1 MTRILVVEDDP
12 SIRMGL
18 EDTLT
23 AKGYEV
29 EVVGRGSEGAERAIS
44 GRYDLVVLDVMLP
57 DIDGFEV
64 CRRIRNSKS
73 PSRRVPVIILSARG
87 AELDRVRGLELG
99 ADDYVTK
106 PFSLM
111 ELLARVASVLRRSQG
126 ETREPVGLAF
136 GDLEIDLVGQ
146 VATRAG
152 LRIEMPSRAFAIL
165 KVFAKRPGE
174 VVSRDVLLD
183 EAWATGTI
191 EHPHRR
197 HLMLRRARGQAK
209 PRWLV
214 TSTARA
220 TSSTSRARQCDGR
233 AATDPRARARRLW
246 RRGEAARDAGRE
258 ARGRSPRGGSRR
270 GPDDRARHAFGRV
283 RRRCPRRADG

>member
-29 EVVGRGSEGAERAIS
+29 EVVGRGAEGAERATS
-44 GRYDLVVLDVMLP
+44 GRFDLIVLDVMLP

-64 CRRIRNSKS
+64 CRRIRASAA
-73 PSRRVPVIILSARG
+73 RGVAVIMLSARG

-111 ELLARVASVLRRSQG
+111 ELLARVTSVLRRARVDAPAP
-126 ETREPVGLAF
+126 TAMRF
-136 GDLEIDLVGQ
+136 GDITIDLVGQ
-146 VATRAG
+146 VATRGG
-152 LRIEMPSRAFAIL
+152 LRVELSSRAFAIL
-165 KVFAKRPGE
+165 RVFARHPGE

-183 EAWATGTI
+183 EAWGQDEYPNARTVDNHI
-191 EHPHRR
+191 VK
-197 HLMLRRARGQAK
+197 LRRALEAEPEK
-209 PRWLV
+209 PRWLITIHGTGYKLDV
-214 TSTARA
+214 P
-220 TSSTSRARQCDGR
+220 R
-233 AATDPRARARRLW
+233 AAIRLAGAR
-246 RRGEAARDAGRE
+246 
-258 ARGRSPRGGSRR
+258 P
-270 GPDDRARHAFGRV
+270 
-283 RRRCPRRADG
+283 

>member
-12 SIRMGL
+12 SIRLGL

-29 EVVGRGSEGAERAIS
+29 DAVGRGSDGAERAID

-64 CRRIRNSKS
+64 CRRIRASRGA
-73 PSRRVPVIILSARG
+73 SRRVPVIMLSARG

-111 ELLARVASVLRRSQG
+111 ELLARVASVLRRAHG
-126 ETREPVGLAF
+126 DALEPIGLCF
-136 GDLEIDLVGQ
+136 GGIVIDLVGQ
-146 VATRAG
+146 VATRDG
-152 LRIEMPSRAFAIL
+152 VRIELPSRAFAIL

-183 EAWATGTI
+183 EAWGYDDYPNTRTVDN
-191 EHPHRR
+191 
-197 HLMLRRARGQAK
+197 HLVKLRRALEAEPDK

-214 TSTARA
+214 TVH
-220 TSSTSRARQCDGR
+220 G
-233 AATDPRARARRLW
+233 
-246 RRGEAARDAGRE
+246 AGYKLDIARE
-258 ARGRSPRGGSRR
+258 AVRWAGSASGMTRS
-270 GPDDRARHAFGRV
+270 
-283 RRRCPRRADG
+283 

>member
-12 SIRMGL
+12 SIRLGL
-18 EDTLT
+18 EDTLS

-29 EVVGRGSEGAERAIS
+29 EVVGRGSDGAELALT

-64 CRRIRNSKS
+64 CRRIRNSKGA
-73 PSRRVPVIILSARG
+73 SRSLPVIILSARG

-111 ELLARVASVLRRSQG
+111 ELLARVASVLRRAQG
-126 ETREPVGLAF
+126 EPTEPAGLAF
-136 GDLEIDLVGQ
+136 GDIEIDLVGQ
-146 VATRAG
+146 VASRAG
-152 LRIEMPSRAFAIL
+152 QRIELPSRAFAIL
-165 KVFAKRPGE
+165 KVFARRPGE

-183 EAWATGTI
+183 EAWGYEDYPNTRTVDN
-191 EHPHRR
+191 
-197 HLMLRRARGQAK
+197 HLVKLRRALEVEPER

-214 TSTARA
+214 TIHGAGYKLDVPKDSVR
-220 TSSTSRARQCDGR
+220 
-233 AATDPRARARRLW
+233 W
-246 RRGEAARDAGRE
+246 AGR
-258 ARGRSPRGGSRR
+258 
-270 GPDDRARHAFGRV
+270 
-283 RRRCPRRADG
+283 

>member
-1 MTRILVVEDDP
+1 MTRILVVEDDA

-29 EVVGRGSEGAERAIS
+29 EVVGRGSEGAEKAIA
-44 GRYDLVVLDVMLP
+44 GRYDLVILDVMLP

-64 CRRIRNSKS
+64 CRRIRGAKDA
-73 PSRRVPVIILSARG
+73 SRAARSVPVIMLSARG

-111 ELLARVASVLRRSQG
+111 ELLARVASVLRRAHG
-126 ETREPVGLAF
+126 EPSEPVGLAF
-136 GDLEIDLVGQ
+136 GDLAIDLVGQ

-152 LRIEMPSRAFAIL
+152 KRFELPSRAFAIL

-174 VVSRDVLLD
+174 VVSRDTLLD
-183 EAWATGTI
+183 EAWGYEDYPNTRTVDN
-191 EHPHRR
+191 
-197 HLMLRRARGQAK
+197 HLVKLRRALEDEAEK

-214 TSTARA
+214 TIHGAGYKL
-220 TSSTSRARQCDGR
+220 DV
-233 AATDPRARARRLW
+233 PREAVRY
-246 RRGEAARDAGRE
+246 AARSADV
-258 ARGRSPRGGSRR
+258 GSR
-270 GPDDRARHAFGRV
+270 
-283 RRRCPRRADG
+283 

>member
-1 MTRILVVEDDP
+1 MSRILVIEDDP

-29 EVVGRGSEGAERAIS
+29 EVIGKGADGADKAINGRF
-44 GRYDLVVLDVMLP
+44 DLVVLDVMLP

-64 CRRIRNSKS
+64 LRRIRGAKGAV
-73 PSRRVPVIILSARG
+73 RRLPVIMLSARG

-111 ELLARVASVLRRSQG
+111 ELLARVASVLRRAHG
-126 ETREPVGLAF
+126 DAFDPVALTF

-146 VATRAG
+146 IALRAG
-152 LRIEMPSRAFAIL
+152 RRVELPSRAFAIL

-183 EAWATGTI
+183 EAWGYEDYPNTRTVDN
-191 EHPHRR
+191 
-197 HLMLRRARGQAK
+197 HLVKLRRALEDEPDR
-209 PRWLV
+209 PRYLV
-214 TSTARA
+214 TIH
-220 TSSTSRARQCDGR
+220 G
-233 AATDPRARARRLW
+233 
-246 RRGEAARDAGRE
+246 AGYKLDVPRE
-258 ARGRSPRGGSRR
+258 AVRFARSVTRS
-270 GPDDRARHAFGRV
+270 
-283 RRRCPRRADG
+283 

>member
-18 EDTLT
+18 EDTLV

-29 EVVGRGSEGAERAIS
+29 DAVGRGGDGAEKAIS

-64 CRRIRNSKS
+64 CRRIRGSKGS
-73 PSRRVPVIILSARG
+73 SRTVPVIILSARG

-111 ELLARVASVLRRSQG
+111 ELLARVASVLRRAKG
-126 ETREPVGLAF
+126 EIQEPIGLAF
-136 GDLEIDLVGQ
+136 GDVEVDLVGQ

-152 LRIEMPSRAFAIL
+152 KRIELPNRAFAIL
-165 KVFAKRPGE
+165 KVFARRPGE
-174 VVSRDVLLD
+174 VVNRDTLLD
-183 EAWATGTI
+183 EAWGYEDYPNTRTVDN
-191 EHPHRR
+191 
-197 HLMLRRARGQAK
+197 HLVKLRRALEDEPDK

-214 TSTARA
+214 TIHGAGYKL
-220 TSSTSRARQCDGR
+220 DV
-233 AATDPRARARRLW
+233 P
-246 RRGEAARDAGRE
+246 RDAVRWAAGR
-258 ARGRSPRGGSRR
+258 
-270 GPDDRARHAFGRV
+270 
-283 RRRCPRRADG
+283 

>member
-12 SIRMGL
+12 SIRLGL
-18 EDTLT
+18 EDTLA

-29 EVVGRGSEGAERAIS
+29 EVVGRGGDGAERALT

-64 CRRIRNSKS
+64 CRRIRASKAAA
-73 PSRRVPVIILSARG
+73 RRVPVIMLSARG

-111 ELLARVASVLRRSQG
+111 ELLARVASLLRRAHG
-126 ETREPVGLAF
+126 DAADEPVGLVL
-136 GDLEIDLVGQ
+136 GDIDIDLIGQ

-152 LRIEMPSRAFAIL
+152 QRIELPSRAFAIL

-174 VVSRDVLLD
+174 VVSRDTLLD
-183 EAWATGTI
+183 EAWGYDDYPNTRTVDN
-191 EHPHRR
+191 
-197 HLMLRRARGQAK
+197 HLVKLRRALEDEPDK

-214 TSTARA
+214 TVHGAGYKL
-220 TSSTSRARQCDGR
+220 DV
-233 AATDPRARARRLW
+233 P
-246 RRGEAARDAGRE
+246 RDAVRK
-258 ARGRSPRGGSRR
+258 
-270 GPDDRARHAFGRV
+270 RA
-283 RRRCPRRADG
+283 

>member
-29 EVVGRGSEGAERAIS
+29 EVVGRGGEGADKAIT

-57 DIDGFEV
+57 DLDGFEV
-64 CRRIRNSKS
+64 CRRIRATRG
-73 PSRRVPVIILSARG
+73 PARRVPVIMLSARG

-111 ELLARVASVLRRSQG
+111 ELLARVASVLRRAQG
-126 ETREPVGLAF
+126 ESQEPVGLAF

-152 LRIEMPSRAFAIL
+152 KRIELPSRAFAIL

-183 EAWATGTI
+183 EAWGYEDYPNTRTVDN
-191 EHPHRR
+191 
-197 HLMLRRARGQAK
+197 HLVKLRRALEAEPDK
-209 PRWLV
+209 PRFLV
-214 TSTARA
+214 TIHGAGYKL
-220 TSSTSRARQCDGR
+220 DVPR
-233 AATDPRARARRLW
+233 AAVRYGNRS
-246 RRGEAARDAGRE
+246 GEA
-258 ARGRSPRGGSRR
+258 
-270 GPDDRARHAFGRV
+270 
-283 RRRCPRRADG
+283 

>member
-29 EVVGRGSEGAERAIS
+29 DAVARGGEGAERALS

-57 DIDGFEV
+57 DLDGFEV
-64 CRRIRNSKS
+64 CRRIRADRG
-73 PSRRVPVIILSARG
+73 PARRVPVIILSARG

-111 ELLARVASVLRRSQG
+111 ELLARVASVLRRAG
-126 ETREPVGLAF
+126 GGDGAEPIGLQF
-136 GDLEIDLVGQ
+136 GDIAVDLAGQ
-146 VATRAG
+146 VARRAG
-152 LRIEMPSRAFAIL
+152 RRVELPSRAFAVL
-165 KVFAKRPGE
+165 KVFARRPGE

-183 EAWATGTI
+183 EAWGYDDYPNTRTVDN
-191 EHPHRR
+191 
-197 HLMLRRARGQAK
+197 HLVKLRRALEDEPDK

-214 TSTARA
+214 TVHGAGYKL
-220 TSSTSRARQCDGR
+220 DI
-233 AATDPRARARRLW
+233 P
-246 RRGEAARDAGRE
+246 RDAVQWASG
-258 ARGRSPRGGSRR
+258 SPSGPGGPGGPPDGSRR
-270 GPDDRARHAFGRV
+270 
-283 RRRCPRRADG
+283 